1 MNPPRSR
8 RLPATVVSL
17 GIVSLFNDI
26 ASEMIYPLLP
36 AFLALILGA
45 GPAALGVVEGIAE
58 STASLGKAAFGWL
71 SDRGGR
77 RKRYVVAGYA
87 LSVVARPLVAV
98 AHAWGVVAAIR
109 FVDRVGKGIRAAP
122 RDAMI
127 AGAVDPTRR
136 GIAYG
141 FERAMDNAGALIGPL
156 IAAALLAFVTS
167 DVRVVFGLAVVPG
180 LIALGIL
187 LAGTR
192 DEILAPVPSGPAAD
206 VGAPL
211 PRRFWWVVAIFTV
224 FGLAYSSDAF
234 LLLRARDLGMPM
246 WQIPLLWSAFNGTKA
261 ALNAPAG
268 AWTDRRGRVPV
279 IVAGWLLYAGV
290 YAAFGR
296 VRGTGG
302 IWALFIL
309 YAVFYAL
316 TEGAQRALVADLAG
330 LRARGRA
337 FGIFHTGVGLAALP
351 ASLLFGILWKA
362 RGARVAFDVD
372 AVLALLS
379 AAALLTW
386 HLRGRTGVTP
396 SADTAGS

>member
-1 MNPPRSR
+1 
-8 RLPATVVSL
+8 
-17 GIVSLFNDI
+17 
-26 ASEMIYPLLP
+26 
-36 AFLALILGA
+36 
-45 GPAALGVVEGIAE
+45 
-58 STASLGKAAFGWL
+58 
-71 SDRGGR
+71 
-77 RKRYVVAGYA
+77 
-87 LSVVARPLVAV
+87 
-98 AHAWGVVAAIR
+98 
-109 FVDRVGKGIRAAP
+109 
-122 RDAMI
+122 MI
-127 AGAVDPTRR
+127 AGVVDPARR

-156 IAAALLAFVTS
+156 VAAALLAFVTS

-192 DEILAPVPSGPAAD
+192 DEVLAPPSSAPADD
-206 VGAPL
+206 VRAPL
-211 PRRFWWVVAIFTV
+211 PRRFWWVVAIFSV

-246 WQIPLLWSAFNGTKA
+246 WQIPLLWSVFNGTKA

-279 IVAGWLLYAGV
+279 IVAGWLLYAAV
-290 YAAFGR
+290 YAGFGR
-296 VRGTGG
+296 VRAIGG
-302 IWALFIL
+302 IWALFVV

-330 LRARGRA
+330 PRARGRA
-337 FGIFHTGVGLAALP
+337 FGIFHTGIGLAALP

-379 AAALLTW
+379 AAALAIW
-386 HLRGRTGVTP
+386 HLRGRTKASP
-396 SADTAGS
+396 RADGPRPLAGR